1 MKKITIAL
9 NARTW
14 QMLQAM
20 LMDDPMPRRAQY
32 MALQELDAALK
43 AVNPLPDTEMPHE
56 RE

>member
-43 AVNPLPDTEMPHE
+43 AVNPLPDTEMPNE
-56 RE
+56 P